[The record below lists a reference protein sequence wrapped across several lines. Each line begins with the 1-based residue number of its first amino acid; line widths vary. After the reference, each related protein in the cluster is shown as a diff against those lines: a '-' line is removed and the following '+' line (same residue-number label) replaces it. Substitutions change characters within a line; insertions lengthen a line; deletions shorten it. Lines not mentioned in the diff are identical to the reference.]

1 MFNNCCT
8 FFLARNMGSEDISNY
23 QGHQRKLI
31 VTFDKIKFFF
41 FFFCGRLM
49 AAEQGGGRGDE
60 ILRIM
65 VQGFPRGKPVSK
77 K

>member
-41 FFFCGRLM
+41 LFLWETNGSR
-49 AAEQGGGRGDE
+49 ARGGEG
-60 ILRIM
+60 
-65 VQGFPRGKPVSK
+65 
-77 K
+77 

>member
-1 MFNNCCT
+1 
-8 FFLARNMGSEDISNY
+8 
-23 QGHQRKLI
+23 
-31 VTFDKIKFFF
+31 
-41 FFFCGRLM
+41 M